1 MSQLR
6 QKCAL
11 WYVGYGLFQAL
22 TGKGIPVFRRRT
34 QRGFIAWLAMA
45 ALALLLVVPTVSRT
59 LVALS
64 AASSAC
70 AACPD
75 QATTDTHP
83 PAHHDPMAPSALDAC
98 GYCTLMSHSPV
109 LTTALVSLLPAVPA
123 SLPATTLVIQSA
135 PLVPLPDAR
144 PRGPPLS

>member
-1 MSQLR
+1 
-6 QKCAL
+6 
-11 WYVGYGLFQAL
+11 
-22 TGKGIPVFRRRT
+22 
-34 QRGFIAWLAMA
+34 MA

-70 AACPD
+70 ATCPD
-75 QATTDTHP
+75 QAATDTHP
-83 PAHHDPMAPSALDAC
+83 PAHHDPMAPAALDAC

-109 LTTALVSLLPAVPA
+109 LTTALVALLPAVPA
-123 SLPATTLVIQSA
+123 SRPATTLVIQSA
-135 PLVPLPDAR
+135 PLVRLPDAR